1 MGNNYIKLGG
11 RMTQEELTALVEIL
25 NRVPMTVAERIFI
38 RTLVEKLDGEL
49 KLADVNKANKDME

>member
-1 MGNNYIKLGG
+1 
-11 RMTQEELTALVEIL
+11 MTQEELTALVEIL

>member
-1 MGNNYIKLGG
+1 VGNNYIKLGG